1 MCLTQLK
8 NLKYIW
14 KTLVLRTQNFR
25 TTKCNDRKSEKL
37 TWIAYNGDAMIWSR
51 NINNLKPI
59 GAPCQRLSPYQDWRK
74 VFWQYIC
81 PTKGLLLCSIAN
93 RNMGYFIWSEYR
105 KYLVTPDFMFRS
117 SCTSFVS
124 LHWFKSSADSSLH
137 CVTISSY
144 SKRYSG
150 TLSPYALANWASS
163 KDL

>member
-1 MCLTQLK
+1 
-8 NLKYIW
+8 
-14 KTLVLRTQNFR
+14 
-25 TTKCNDRKSEKL
+25 
-37 TWIAYNGDAMIWSR
+37 MIWSR

-150 TLSPYALANWASS
+150 TLSPYAFANWTSS
-163 KDL
+163 KDLWIRIIRHISSWMLDNGQPALVTWRQRDNRTN